1 MVRSQIKKA
10 DHTGR
15 YRVLFE
21 DAAKSLNGASAP
33 LLAGARQEAMDRFL
47 EMGFPT
53 TRDED
58 WRYTR
63 LDPLW
68 KTDFEPALGVPSDRI
83 SAADVNSW
91 YPFDDSGIQ
100 LVFINGHYAEG
111 LSSTDLVPGNWSV
124 CSLAQACEKHQTL
137 VELHLSRHVSFK
149 EHAFVALNTAFA
161 QDGAFIRIG
170 KGGSAEHPIHLLF
183 LTTDGDGRVFS
194 SPRNLIVAEAGS
206 RARVVESYVDCGK
219 NPSLTNVVSEIV
231 VEEGANLDH
240 YKIQRGGNGTIQL
253 DTMQMV
259 AASDSTFKSTCITLG
274 GLLTRNNIATVLDG
288 EEIDSTLNGLYLVD
302 GEEHIDNHTLIEHAQ
317 PNCGSHE
324 FYKGVLS
331 GSATAAFRGRILVR
345 RPAQKTDA
353 YQSNQNL
360 LLSEKADVNTR
371 PQLEIYADDVK
382 CSHGATVG
390 QLDEDAIFY
399 LRSRGLGR
407 DAATDVLTQA
417 FAGEVVDRIENEP
430 LRVLVSRLAAD
441 KLEAGRIAR
450 SDS

>member
-1 MVRSQIKKA
+1 MVRSQIKKS
-10 DHTGR
+10 DHAGR
-15 YRVLFE
+15 YRALFQ
-21 DAAKSLNGASAP
+21 DAAKSLNGASTP
-33 LLAGARQEAMDRFL
+33 LLAGTRQEAMDLFL

-68 KTDFEPALGVPSDRI
+68 KTEFEPALEVPSDLVPT
-83 SAADVNSW
+83 AEVNSW
-91 YPFDDSGIQ
+91 SPFDAGGIQ

-111 LSSTDLVPGNWSV
+111 LSSTDLVPRDWLV
-124 CSLAQACEKHQTL
+124 CSLAQACEKHQNL
-137 VELHLSRHVSFK
+137 VEPHLNRHVSF
-149 EHAFVALNTAFA
+149 EEQAFVALNTAFA
-161 QDGAFIRIG
+161 QDGAFIQIG
-170 KGGSAEHPIHLLF
+170 KGGSSEHPIHLLF
-183 LTTDGDGRVFS
+183 LSTDVDGNVFS
-194 SPRNLIVAEAGS
+194 SPKNLIVAEAGS
-206 RARVVESYVDCGK
+206 RARVVETYVGCGQ

-231 VEEGANLDH
+231 VEERANLDH
-240 YKIQRGGNGTIQL
+240 YKVQRGGNDTIHL

-259 AASDSTFKSTCITLG
+259 ASSNATFKSTCITVG
-274 GLLTRNNIATVLDG
+274 GFLTRNNVATVLDG

-360 LLSEKADVNTR
+360 LLSEKAEVNTR

-407 DAATDVLTQA
+407 DMATDVLTRA

-430 LRVLVSRLAAD
+430 LRDLVLTLAGD
-441 KLEAGRIAR
+441 KLEAGRLAR
-450 SDS
+450 SSS